1 MTPQQ
6 TIEALIKKGF
16 TYYSIA
22 KETGLNQTTLA
33 RWHRD
38 KTNPKSKLM
47 VKILKE
53 YAKGKI

>member
-6 TIEALIKKGF
+6 TLEALIKQGF
-16 TYYSIA
+16 TYYQIA

-33 RWHRD
+33 RWHRGE
-38 KTNPKSKLM
+38 TTPQSKVM
-47 VKILKE
+47 VKILNE